1 MFTHLKSLFTFGTCE
16 CDLSWKEGF
25 CGCNQ
30 VEMRSCWIKMGP
42 LSEDWH
48 PYKERR
54 DFPGGPVARTVPSNA
69 GGAGL
74 IPRWGAQIS
83 HASCRIPPPK
93 KQQKSYCNKLSKD
106 LKRAH
111 IKNKTLKTRKEREF
125 GHRGLA
131 TQSRHTATAA

>member
-1 MFTHLKSLFTFGTCE
+1 
-16 CDLSWKEGF
+16 
-25 CGCNQ
+25 
-30 VEMRSCWIKMGP
+30 MGP

-74 IPRWGAQIS
+74 IPRWGTQIS

-93 KQQKSYCNKLSKD
+93 KKQQKSYCFPSTEEVLAGQNKLPDIPVSLEGNTD
-106 LKRAH
+106 RNH
-111 IKNKTLKTRKEREF
+111 IVTNSVKT
-125 GHRGLA
+125 
-131 TQSRHTATAA
+131 